1 MEKIKIVT
9 DSASDILDKYVKEY
23 DIDVIPF
30 KIVVGDKSYVSNVDF
45 DNEEFYKI
53 LDSYDGIPAT
63 SQITPFEFEE
73 YYNKMFEEG
82 YTDLVLVLINSQGS
96 ATYNNSIMAKDS
108 FFEEHPE
115 AEGKINIHT
124 FDGKSYNCG
133 YGWAVIEAAK
143 MVKEGSSVDDVL
155 KSIEEQLTKTCI
167 YFGMYSL
174 TYAAKSGRIPSAAA
188 FVGDAIGLKP
198 VMKIWDHEITT
209 AGKVRGEKKLMSSIV
224 SMAIDEM
231 EEGSPYAVIYGN
243 DKSVA
248 DELAERLTKELGYPP
263 LYGFQI
269 GAAVAI
275 NAGPK
280 VVGVGFNSKN
290 RTSD

>member
-1 MEKIKIVT
+1 MSKIKIVT
-9 DSASDILDKYVKEY
+9 DSASDILDKYIKEY
-23 DIDVIPF
+23 DIEVIPF
-30 KIVVGDKSYVSNVDF
+30 KVVVGDKSYVSNEDF
-45 DNEEFYKI
+45 DNEGFYNI
-53 LDSYDGIPAT
+53 MESYDGIPTT

-73 YYNKMFEEG
+73 FYNKKFEEG
-82 YTDLVLVLINSQGS
+82 YTDIVLVLINSQGS
-96 ATYNNSIMAKDS
+96 ATYNNSIMAREN

-115 AEGKINIHT
+115 AEGKMNIHT

-143 MVKEGSSVDDVL
+143 MVQEGKE
-155 KSIEEQLTKTCI
+155 IEDILDTVKEKLTKTSI

-188 FVGDAIGLKP
+188 FVGETIGLKP
-198 VMKIWDHEITT
+198 VMKIWDHEIIT
-209 AGKVRGEKKLMSSIV
+209 AGKVRGEKKLMSNIV
-224 SMAIDEM
+224 SMAIEEM
-231 EEGSPYAVIYGN
+231 EEGSPYTVIYGN
-243 DKSVA
+243 DKTVA
-248 DELAERLTKELGYPP
+248 DELAERLTNELGYPP
-263 LYGFQI
+263 VYEFQI